1 MKLSVQHLQRA
12 WSDNHPQLHQMV
24 DRISTTLIEQIETL
38 SSIASAFSDFAKM
51 PKAQNAR
58 LDLMLILENVVHL
71 YSENENTNVVLE
83 KNDHHHLFIFADKD
97 YVIRVFSNLIKNA
110 IQAIKAEKQGLVK
123 VSVETFID
131 HFVVA
136 VEDNGQGISKE
147 QREKIFVPN
156 FTTKTTGTG
165 LGLAMVKTLVE
176 GMNGEVWFETEE
188 HKGTTF
194 YVRLPAFQE
203 KDISIKN

>member
-12 WSDNHPQLHQMV
+12 WSDNHPQLPQIIE
-24 DRISTTLIEQIETL
+24 RISSTLIEQIETL
-38 SSIASAFSDFAKM
+38 AAIASAFSDFAKM
-51 PKAQNAR
+51 PKAQNAK
-58 LDLMLILENVVHL
+58 LDLMLILQNVVHL
-71 YSENENTNVVLE
+71 YSENEQVKVVLD
-83 KNDHHHLFIFADKD
+83 KNDHHELFLYADKD
-97 YVIRVFSNLIKNA
+97 YLIRIFSNLIKNA
-110 IQAIKAEKQGLVK
+110 IQAIKPDKQGLVK

-131 HFVVA
+131 HYVIA
-136 VEDNGQGISKE
+136 VEDNGQGISSE

-188 HKGTTF
+188 NKGSVF
-194 YVRLPAFQE
+194 YVRLPAYQDKE
-203 KDISIKN
+203 HYA